1 MAEVAFAKGLEG
13 VVAAE
18 SSICKIDGEHG
29 KLYYRGYSIQDL
41 AAHSDFEETTFLL
54 LYERLPTKGELEAF
68 RKRMRES
75 RRLATPIL
83 DMIRNFPVGAH
94 PMELLQSVISYLS
107 GYVEHKIHHSATC
120 NCRDTLHQIVQLASV
135 VAAYNR
141 YRNGE
146 DYVPPRM
153 DLSHGGNFLYMM
165 RGTEPEP
172 YESRIMD
179 VCLIL
184 HAEHGFNASTF
195 TARVVASTMSTCYSS
210 ISAAIGALYGTLH
223 GGANEDVMNMIE
235 KIGSKA
241 NVEKFVNDT
250 LDRHEKIPGMGHRVY
265 KAKDPRAIVIEELL
279 EELSEKSGDR
289 KNQEILKDVERVFR
303 ARMETAGK
311 PIYPNVDFFSGAVY
325 TMLGFP
331 KQLFTPV
338 FAVSR
343 VSGWL
348 AHVLEQRVGN
358 RIYRPTSRY
367 VGPEAAEYIPIDSR
381 R

>member
-279 EELSEKSGDR
+279 DELSEKSGDR

>member
-1 MAEVAFAKGLEG
+1 MAEAAIAKGLEG
-13 VVAAE
+13 VVAAD

-54 LYERLPTKGELEAF
+54 LYDRLPTKGELEAF

-83 DMIRNFPVGAH
+83 DMIRTFPVGAH

-107 GYVEHKIHHSATC
+107 GYVEHRIAHSPTC

-210 ISAAIGALYGTLH
+210 ISAAIGALYGPLH
-223 GGANEDVMNMIE
+223 GGANEDAMNMVE
-235 KIGSKA
+235 KIGKKE
-241 NVEKFVNDT
+241 NVEKFVNET

-265 KAKDPRAIVIEELL
+265 KAKDPRAIVIEGLL
-279 EELSEKSGDR
+279 EELSEKTGDR
-289 KNQEILKDVERVFR
+289 KNQEILKEVERVFR

-325 TMLGFP
+325 TMLGIP

-348 AHVLEQRVGN
+348 AHILEQRVGN

-367 VGPEAAEYIPIDSR
+367 TGPEAAVYIPIESR